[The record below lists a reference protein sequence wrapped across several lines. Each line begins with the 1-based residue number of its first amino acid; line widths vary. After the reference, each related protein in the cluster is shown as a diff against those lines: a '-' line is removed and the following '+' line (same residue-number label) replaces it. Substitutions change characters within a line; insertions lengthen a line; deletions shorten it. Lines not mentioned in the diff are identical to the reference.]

1 MGKLILASRGEN
13 RDEQFIFT
21 AVVGPSCWPF
31 AKKSYRKTGHLNGK
45 N

>member
-21 AVVGPSCWPF
+21 AVVGPSC
-31 AKKSYRKTGHLNGK
+31 
-45 N
+45 